1 MENNTHTMTAATQSY
16 FVAPSVVAVRL
27 RAVAVAHD
35 GVNGVAHA
43 AATNAA
49 AVWTDAALMV
59 AKVRLCIAT
68 TIRAISGP
76 VAWSPP
82 TC

>member
-1 MENNTHTMTAATQSY
+1 MENNTNTMTAATQSY

-27 RAVAVAHD
+27 RA
-35 GVNGVAHA
+35 A
-43 AATNAA
+43 AAFHGALNGAANAAAANAA
-49 AVWTDAALMV
+49 AVWTDAAVMR
-59 AKVRLCIAT
+59 AKVRLSIAT

-76 VAWSPP
+76 IAWSPP